1 MEITANLLKLANEW
15 IIAQV
20 EEVYGADIGEPDC
33 EITKPY
39 EFVIQDDDFEGEYKE
54 RLKPWD
60 VMNMSSQ
67 NKCRIQSDCILTL
80 IDPEPFIL
88 QAYNELISE

>member
-1 MEITANLLKLANEW
+1 
-15 IIAQV
+15 
-20 EEVYGADIGEPDC
+20 
-33 EITKPY
+33 
-39 EFVIQDDDFEGEYKE
+39 
-54 RLKPWD
+54 